1 MAHLVILADSPETFE
16 VLLRKTFAEMIPT
29 GAPKVDSLD
38 SLLTKT
44 EVCREFGISLTTLTE
59 WQKNGIVPFV
69 RLGRR
74 IYFERSKMLEAGRS
88 HTRYQHRK

>member
-16 VLLRKTFAEMIPT
+16 VLLRKTFAEMIPP
-29 GAPKVDSLD
+29 GAPKVDSPD
-38 SLLTKT
+38 SLLTKA
-44 EVCREFGISLTTLTE
+44 EACREFGISLTTLTE

-88 HTRYQHRK
+88 HIRYQHRK